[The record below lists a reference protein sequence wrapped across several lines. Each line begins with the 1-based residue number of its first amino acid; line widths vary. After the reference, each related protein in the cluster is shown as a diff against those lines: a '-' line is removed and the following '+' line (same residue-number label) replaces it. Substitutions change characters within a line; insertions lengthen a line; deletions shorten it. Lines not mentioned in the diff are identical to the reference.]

1 MCNGLP
7 EPSADLCLETPDTLP
22 GVWKQPYACGIVSL
36 KKLPDHLPVAA
47 DGLKEVVS
55 VYPMRISPYY
65 LSLIQA
71 VGDPIW
77 RQAIPDPAELQD
89 CQDEADPLAEEA
101 QSPVPNLI
109 HRYPDRVVMLVSN
122 RCAVYC
128 RHCMRKR
135 KVGDQDLISEAI
147 IDQGIDY
154 IRRTPMIRDVILSG
168 GDPLLI
174 SESRL
179 FDILARL
186 RSISHVKIIRIH
198 SRVPCTLPQ
207 RITRELAQGLARFH
221 PLWLNTQFN
230 HPREITGQA
239 AKACGLLADAGIPL
253 GCQTVLLKD
262 VNDHPQ
268 TMLELMQALL
278 EIRVRPYYL
287 HHPDRV
293 RGTRHFWTLPEIGLT
308 IMDHLRGNLSGVGVP
323 QYMLDLPGGGGKI
336 PLVPEYILDTGKRR
350 WRIRNFAGR
359 IYEYPLE
366 P

>member
-1 MCNGLP
+1 MCNRLP
-7 EPSADLCLETPDTLP
+7 EPSAELALEKPDSLP
-22 GVWKQPYACGIVSL
+22 GTWKQQLNFGIVSL
-36 KKLPDHLPVAA
+36 KKLPDHLVVAA
-47 DGLKEVVS
+47 DRLKEVVS

-65 LSLIQA
+65 LSLIRA

-89 CQDEADPLAEEA
+89 CQDETDPLAEEA
-101 QSPVPNLI
+101 QSPVPHLI
-109 HRYPDRVVMLVSN
+109 HRYPDRVVLLVSN
-122 RCAVYC
+122 QCAVYC

-135 KVGDQDLISEAI
+135 KVGDRELIGEAI

-154 IRRTPMIRDVILSG
+154 IRRTRTIRDVILSG

-179 FDILARL
+179 FEILARL
-186 RSISHVKIIRIH
+186 RAISHVKIIRIH
-198 SRVPCTLPQ
+198 SRVPCTLPE
-207 RITRELAQGLARFH
+207 RITRGLAHGLARFH
-221 PLWLNTQFN
+221 PLWFNTQFN
-230 HPREITGQA
+230 HPREITAKA
-239 AKACGLLADAGIPL
+239 AEACGLLADAGIPL
-253 GCQTVLLKD
+253 GCQTVLLKN

-293 RGTRHFWTLPEIGLT
+293 RGTRHFWTLPDIGLA
-308 IMDHLRGNLSGVGVP
+308 IMDHLRGNLSGIGVP

-336 PLVPEYILDTGKRR
+336 PLLPEYILEKGTRR
-350 WRIRNFAGR
+350 WSIRNFAGR